1 MVTVDGTGVVS
12 HAGTALLSEV
22 ADRVG
27 LTAAFSEVL
36 HPLRQRRSGHD
47 PGRVLVDVAV
57 AIADGAETIS
67 DVQTLA
73 DQPGLHGQVASTATI
88 WRVLDGVDADLLD
101 ELRLAR
107 AVARERAW
115 AARGELTGVELPP
128 ARAAGRTL
136 HYAVIDIDAT
146 LVTAHSDKQGAAG
159 NFKGGFGFHPIGAWL
174 DNTGE
179 ALAAVLRPGN
189 SGSNTAVDHVA
200 VLDLALAQLPDAHR
214 CKPILVRVDGAG
226 FSHALI
232 DHLAAAG
239 LDYSVGFPTTAAVR
253 EAIGIIP
260 AFVWRPAITADGGV
274 RDGADIA
281 EITDLLSLGGWP
293 GGMRVIVRRERP
305 HPGAQLDAFEEAD
318 GYRYQA
324 VCTNTTRGTIQFL
337 EARHRAHA
345 RVEDRIRC
353 GKDTGIGRFPSRE
366 LPINA
371 AWLEAS
377 LTAMDLLAGPRPC
390 SSMVNSPRPSRRSC
404 ATGYCTPPPG
414 SPADNEASTSAWP
427 ATGRGRWPWQEHSS
441 GSGSSRCPP
450 EHPPPTIPDA
460 PPEPPATAPG
470 HQPARHSLHCQ
481 ATPDQDHQAAFSGLL
496 NDRG

>member
-1 MVTVDGTGVVS
+1 MQATTRKRYPVVTVDGAGLVS

-27 LTAAFSEVL
+27 LTAALSEAL
-36 HPLRQRRSGHD
+36 DGLRQRRSGHD

-57 AIADGAETIS
+57 AVADGAETIS
-67 DVQTLA
+67 DVQALG

-107 AVARERAW
+107 ARARERAW
-115 AARGELTGVELPP
+115 VARGELTGVELPP
-128 ARAAGRTL
+128 ARAAGRDL

-159 NFKGGFGFHPIGAWL
+159 NFKGGFGYHPIGAWL

-179 ALAAVLRPGN
+179 ALAAILRPGN
-189 SGSNTAVDHVA
+189 SGSNTAADHIA
-200 VLDLALAQLPDAHR
+200 VLDLALAQLPDTHR
-214 CKPILVRVDGAG
+214 AKPILVRVDGAG
-226 FSHALI
+226 FSHPLI
-232 DHLAAAG
+232 DHLAEAG
-239 LDYSVGFPTTAAVR
+239 LQYSVGFPTNAAVR
-253 EAIGIIP
+253 AAIGLIP

-274 RDGADIA
+274 RDGADLA
-281 EITDLLSLGGWP
+281 EITDLLNLRGWP

-305 HPGAQLDAFEEAD
+305 HPGAQLDAFEERD

-324 VCTNTTRGTIQFL
+324 VCTDTLGGQIQFL

-366 LPINA
+366 LAINA

-377 LTAMDLLAGPRPC
+377 LTAMDLIAWTQTMLLDDELAKAEPKKLRYRLLHTAARITRGQ
-390 SSMVNSPRPSRRSC
+390 RRLHLRLARS
-404 ATGYCTPPPG
+404 
-414 SPADNEASTSAWP
+414 
-427 ATGRGRWPWQEHSS
+427 WPWALALA
-441 GSGSSRCPP
+441 RAF
-450 EHPPPTIPDA
+450 TRLRLIPL
-460 PPEPPATAPG
+460 PI
-470 HQPARHSLHCQ
+470 
-481 ATPDQDHQAAFSGLL
+481 
-496 NDRG
+496 